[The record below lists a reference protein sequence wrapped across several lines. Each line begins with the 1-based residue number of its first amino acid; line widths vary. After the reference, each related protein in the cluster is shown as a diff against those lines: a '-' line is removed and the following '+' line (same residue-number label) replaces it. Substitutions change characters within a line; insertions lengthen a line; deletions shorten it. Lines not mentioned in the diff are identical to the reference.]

1 MNIVRSGARLLWLS
15 ALIAGAACGDDADV
29 DRDFEES
36 PVQGARDAG
45 KPSDT
50 KGDGGRQGGEGRMD
64 AGAEPGKG
72 GRDGGTSGGKGG
84 RDAATPRAD
93 AAAGS
98 GDAAA
103 AEDEDASAEPGSD
116 GGSQAGGEDAGAPSP
131 LANELPIVF
140 VHGLVGSAQQYESQ
154 AMRFG
159 MNGYPVE
166 RIRAY
171 EHDGQGLN
179 VGSFV
184 QGADA
189 VIDAVRE
196 EFKTDK
202 VYLVGHSRGTFV
214 GNQYIG
220 DRTRAAK
227 VAKYIA
233 LDGAPCPSGSSVP
246 CLAPNQANLPGQTH
260 VEVSTSA
267 ESFAK
272 QFEFLF
278 GKAPATTEIVA
289 QGPTASISGRVL
301 NFPANTGRACTL
313 ELWELDSATGARVGM
328 DPVQRFTVGASG
340 DFGPVTVSTEKHY
353 EFVVSASDTE
363 NQHHFYM
370 QRFLRDSKFVRLLSG
385 PPDTPTRMNTN
396 VSDAHAAITISRQ
409 REWTQEDKIEIST
422 MTPSGSQPPVNVITP
437 RLTAGSIAIHAH
449 DAKASPGDSTLM
461 PLPWFVSQP
470 FQTGVDVYMPAA
482 DPPTG
487 TITVR
492 SVPRGAP
499 DKPQVLTLPNWIS
512 SRHVSA
518 VVFADYAQ

>member
-1 MNIVRSGARLLWLS
+1 MNIVRSGARLLWLT
-15 ALIAGAACGDDADV
+15 ALIAGAACGDEE
-29 DRDFEES
+29 DREQVTEES
-36 PVQGARDAG
+36 PVLGARDAG
-45 KPSDT
+45 KPSGTAAD
-50 KGDGGRQGGEGRMD
+50 GGGRQNGRRD
-64 AGAEPGKG
+64 AGESAQGAG
-72 GRDGGTSGGKGG
+72 GRDGGSRDGGPRANDGG
-84 RDAATPRAD
+84 AATGRSDAATESDD
-93 AAAGS
+93 ASVTPSSDASASSGDAGS
-98 GDAAA
+98 GDA
-103 AEDEDASAEPGSD
+103 
-116 GGSQAGGEDAGAPSP
+116 GAPLP

-140 VHGLVGSAQQYESQ
+140 VHGYVGSAQQYESQ

-171 EHDGQGLN
+171 EHDGQGMDIA
-179 VGSFV
+179 SFV
-184 QGADA
+184 EGADA
-189 VIDAVRE
+189 VVDAVLA

-214 GNQYIG
+214 SNQYLS

-227 VAKYIA
+227 VAKYVA
-233 LDGAPCPSGSSVP
+233 LDGAACPTGSVP
-246 CLAPNQANLPGQTH
+246 CLAPNQRNLPGQTH

-278 GKAPATTEIVA
+278 GKAPTTTAIVA

-301 NFPANTGRACTL
+301 NFPANTGRAGTL
-313 ELWELDSATGARVGM
+313 ELWDIDSATGARVGA
-328 DPVQRFTVGASG
+328 DPVQRFTVGATG

-353 EFVVSASDTE
+353 EFVMSAPDTP

-385 PPDTPTRMNTN
+385 PPDTPSRMNTN

-409 REWTQEDKIEIST
+409 REWTQADKIEVGTTS
-422 MTPSGSQPPVNVITP
+422 PSGSQPPVNVITSG
-437 RLTAGSIAIHAH
+437 LKAGSIAIHVH
-449 DAKASPGDSTLM
+449 DAAASPGDSTLM
-461 PLPWFVSQP
+461 PLPWFVSQA
-470 FQTGVDVYMPAA
+470 FQTGVDVYLPAA
-482 DPPTG
+482 DPPSG

-499 DKPQVLTLPNWIS
+499 DKPQVLTLPNWVS
-512 SRHVSA
+512 SRHYSA